1 MTTDGTPPPGG
12 SGQDINY
19 FKEALKS
26 QYNWIGMAGVVGFAL
41 VSGTALPIL
50 LGAGLELMYLSLV
63 PQFPRFQM
71 AVRARK
77 YAQEKRELEARMKS
91 LVVTLP
97 PPRRVRYETLQ
108 TVCAAIRSNY
118 ANLSATSQIFA
129 RQMDDR
135 LDGLLQAFLRLL
147 FTGKQHEEYLAA
159 GSLETIQREKA
170 QLEKQAASDPPK
182 VREINKR
189 RVEILQKR
197 LDKFGKIKENQEVIA
212 AQCSAI
218 EDVLQL
224 IRDQSVTMRDPQQV
238 SDQLEG
244 LVHDVEQTEETVRQ
258 VEAIYD
264 TGGPEL
270 TLSPGLP
277 DPGGKTPTSGSEPRT
292 PTRS

>member
-1 MTTDGTPPPGG
+1 VTAGGNGPQGG
-12 SGQDINY
+12 SAQDISY

-63 PQFPRFQM
+63 PHFPRFQR

-77 YAQEKRELEARMKS
+77 YAQEKRELEAKLKS
-91 LVVTLP
+91 IVVTLP
-97 PPRRVRYETLQ
+97 PSQRVRYEALQ
-108 TVCAAIRSNY
+108 TVCAGIRSNY

-129 RQMDDR
+129 RQMEER
-135 LDGLLQAFLRLL
+135 LDGLLQGFLRLL
-147 FTGKQHEEYLAA
+147 YAVKQHDDYLVTASQTA
-159 GSLETIQREKA
+159 IVREKA
-170 QLEKQAASDPPK
+170 QLEQQAGNEPPK
-182 VREINKR
+182 VREINRR

-197 LDKFGKIKENQEVIA
+197 LEKFGKIKENQQVIS

-238 SDQLEG
+238 SDQLDG
-244 LVHDVEQTEETVRQ
+244 LVRDVEQTEETVRQ

-264 TGGPEL
+264 TGGPDL
-270 TLSPGLP
+270 TLSPAPP
-277 DPGGKTPTSGSEPRT
+277 DPGKDTPAPGSG
-292 PTRS
+292 TRSSTRS

>member
-1 MTTDGTPPPGG
+1 VTTDGTTPPGG
-12 SGQDINY
+12 SGKDINY
-19 FKEALKS
+19 FKEALRS
-26 QYNWIGMAGVVGFAL
+26 QYNWIGMAGVAAFAL
-41 VSGTALPIL
+41 ISGTALPIL

-63 PQFPRFQM
+63 PHFPRFQR

-77 YAQEKRELEARMKS
+77 YAQEKRELEARLKS
-91 LVVTLP
+91 LVVTLSP
-97 PPRRVRYETLQ
+97 ARRVRYEALQ

-118 ANLSATSQIFA
+118 GTLSATSQLFA

-159 GSLETIQREKA
+159 GSLDTIQREKA
-170 QLEKQAASDPPK
+170 QLEKQAQSDSPK

-218 EDVLQL
+218 EDVLNL
-224 IRDQSVTMRDPQQV
+224 IKDQSVTMRDPQQV
-238 SDQLEG
+238 SDQLDS

-270 TLSPGLP
+270 SLSPAPPEPGAKAP
-277 DPGGKTPTSGSEPRT
+277 ERGSGPRDPM
-292 PTRS
+292 RS